1 MKIFVFGSRAISV
14 LPDNILA
21 VLDYYVNE
29 CSQILVGNS
38 NGADEA
44 IKSYVNQTGRQDKMF
59 VCGEHYSEIRGQC
72 DLAIAIWDGKSSG
85 VQANIKKLKDLGK
98 KVICININDTSGN
111 ISVPITESKFYV

>member
-44 IKSYVNQTGRQDKMF
+44 IKAYVNKIGKQDKMF
-59 VCGEHYSEIRGQC
+59 VCGEPYSEIRGQC
-72 DLAIAIWDGKSSG
+72 DLAIAFWDGKSSG

-98 KVICININDTSGN
+98 KVICININDTKGN

>member
-59 VCGEHYSEIRGQC
+59 VCGSIIVR
-72 DLAIAIWDGKSSG
+72 
-85 VQANIKKLKDLGK
+85 
-98 KVICININDTSGN
+98 
-111 ISVPITESKFYV
+111 